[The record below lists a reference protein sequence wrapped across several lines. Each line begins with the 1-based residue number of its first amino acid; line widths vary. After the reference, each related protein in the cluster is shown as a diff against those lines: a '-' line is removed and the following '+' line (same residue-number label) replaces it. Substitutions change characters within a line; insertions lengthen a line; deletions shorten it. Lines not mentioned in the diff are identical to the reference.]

1 MTTPTSP
8 VEHKLLTLQHLGFNA
23 AELAR
28 LPHILQGVGAQLGLE
43 LVLGGGMGEIVLMEG
58 GFGDRVAPQVLH
70 AFLEDREVVTL
81 STGAETSGDALGTE
95 QQLQRQQ
102 RQLLEQLRGLLQRRP
117 LGAMLAA
124 VQPADLAQAEASSG
138 FDSKFDSRMDAE
150 ALFAPEVDRD
160 RYQLVTLMR
169 KGMRD
174 PSSAPLLMSYGDAAT
189 MRVDF
194 STQRVRLDA
203 LALQHLR
210 LARELPYIAPRREL
224 AADVQERDLD
234 LVMWDL
240 GLASRDYRLLNAP
253 LDWWHSRLASP
264 TNANVAHFTR
274 APQELDMARMLQAAP
289 TSPAD
294 LRRKARVSLADLR
307 GFLQACLFLGQAYW
321 VRASDEECRVQD
333 RLQERLQERMQDHG
347 QGAVRA
353 SSAQAAHASE

>member
-1 MTTPTSP
+1 MPIPFSTLEPG
-8 VEHKLLTLQHLGFNA
+8 LLTLQHLGFNA

-43 LVLGGGMGEIVLMEG
+43 LVLGGGVGEIVLMEG

-81 STGAETSGDALGTE
+81 SATVGSSGDAPTIE
-95 QQLQRQQ
+95 QQEQRQQ
-102 RQLLEQLRGLLQRRP
+102 RQLLDQLRGLLQRRP
-117 LGAMLAA
+117 VSSMLAS
-124 VQPADLAQAEASSG
+124 VQPAALAQAEASSG

-160 RYQLVTLMR
+160 RHQLVTLMR

-174 PSSAPLLMSYGDAAT
+174 PGSAPLLVSYGAAAT
-189 MRVDF
+189 MHIDF
-194 STQRVRLDA
+194 STQRVRLDG
-203 LALQHLR
+203 LAMQHLR
-210 LARELPYIAPRREL
+210 VARDLPYITPRREPP
-224 AADVQERDLD
+224 ADVLERDLD

-240 GLASRDYRLLNAP
+240 GLASRDFRLLNAP

-264 TNANVAHFTR
+264 ANANVGRYTR

-289 TSPAD
+289 MSPAD

-321 VRASDEECRVQD
+321 VRASDVECRVQD
-333 RLQERLQERMQDHG
+333 RVQERAQERTQDHARNQVKEAG
-347 QGAVRA
+347 
-353 SSAQAAHASE
+353 